1 MAKSP
6 TSRSAVGSVASQPY
20 RFLKDQRILEAPVIA
35 REQGGSARPHR
46 GRHRS
51 ERIGGLV
58 AGALSTAAGEYVSVS
73 SRPDTEQ
80 ADLRLER
87 RQLAAD
93 PQAEEAELTG
103 IYERLVGVA
112 L

>member
-1 MAKSP
+1 MIVVA
-6 TSRSAVGSVASQPY
+6 AVPAES
-20 RFLKDQRILEAPVIA
+20 LTPVPD
-35 REQGGSARPHR
+35 GGEP
-46 GRHRS
+46 
-51 ERIGGLV
+51 GL
-58 AGALSTAAGEYVSVS
+58 
-73 SRPDTEQ
+73 R
-80 ADLRLER
+80 R